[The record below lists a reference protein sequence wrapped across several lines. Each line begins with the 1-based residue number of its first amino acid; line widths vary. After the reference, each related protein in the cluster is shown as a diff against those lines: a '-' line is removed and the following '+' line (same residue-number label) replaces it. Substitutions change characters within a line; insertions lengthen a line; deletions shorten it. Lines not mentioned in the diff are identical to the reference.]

1 MTEISSINPVE
12 NIRLSSELWKNNAL
26 EKLHL
31 FRQKTVDIYDHC
43 LIAQVNFTDRMK
55 HNAQLAA
62 IAQTPAPAFAAAL
75 PTAATSFS
83 AFWARSA
90 YFKNSLTN
98 IARQINL
105 FASWA
110 AVQTQ
115 ALSRTLALMGKN
127 LAVQLEP
134 AVRKQ
139 LSILDSFVNQNMM
152 QPVVRAARHPIRIL
166 VVTLFTGLTIYIVI
180 TATQAFINGNW

>member
-12 NIRLSSELWKNNAL
+12 NIRLSSELWKNSAL
-26 EKLHL
+26 TKLHF
-31 FRQKTVDIYDHC
+31 FRKKTVDLYDHC

-62 IAQTPAPAFAAAL
+62 ATQVSAPAFATL
-75 PTAATSFS
+75 PMTVTSFS
-83 AFWARSA
+83 AFWARSG
-90 YFKNSLTN
+90 YFKNSLAN

-110 AVQTQ
+110 SVHTK
-115 ALSRTLALMGKN
+115 ALSSTLALIEKH
-127 LAVQLEP
+127 LAIQLEP
-134 AVRKQ
+134 AVKKQ

-152 QPVVRAARHPIRIL
+152 QPVARAARHPIRIL
-166 VVTLFTGLTIYIVI
+166 VVTLFTGLTIYVVI
-180 TATQAFINGNW
+180 TATQAFVNSNW